1 MIEEVIK
8 QIPSPGLTE
17 KQLLDLEAAMNSGEI
32 IKNEKFFNKRLDH
45 ASIASVNK
53 KQMVKFESKIPR
65 FAEGC
70 TVQVADFKEID
81 EPICIF
87 VRLRSSIR
95 FQTLMSADIPTRFL
109 ILIIGNEG
117 FTNELHEVGRC
128 FGTLM
133 SDDVFRGVA
142 YKATKA

>member
-1 MIEEVIK
+1 
-8 QIPSPGLTE
+8 
-17 KQLLDLEAAMNSGEI
+17 
-32 IKNEKFFNKRLDH
+32 
-45 ASIASVNK
+45 
-53 KQMVKFESKIPR
+53 MVKFESKIPR

>member
-1 MIEEVIK
+1 
-8 QIPSPGLTE
+8 
-17 KQLLDLEAAMNSGEI
+17 
-32 IKNEKFFNKRLDH
+32 
-45 ASIASVNK
+45 
-53 KQMVKFESKIPR
+53 MVKFESKIPR

-70 TVQVADFKEID
+70 TVQVADFKGIE

-87 VRLRSSIR
+87 LRLRSSIR

-109 ILIIGNEG
+109 VLIIGNES

-142 YKATKA
+142 YKATKVGFNKIDYPSWIISCNPYNMGHIIYIQYQ

>member
-1 MIEEVIK
+1 MSQSLYK
-8 QIPSPGLTE
+8 YS
-17 KQLLDLEAAMNSGEI
+17 
-32 IKNEKFFNKRLDH
+32 DH

-70 TVQVADFKEID
+70 TVQVADFKGIE

-87 VRLRSSIR
+87 LRLRSSIR

-109 ILIIGNEG
+109 VLIIGNES

-142 YKATKA
+142 YKATKVRFNKMDYPSWIISSNPYNMSHIIYIQYQ

>member
-1 MIEEVIK
+1 
-8 QIPSPGLTE
+8 
-17 KQLLDLEAAMNSGEI
+17 
-32 IKNEKFFNKRLDH
+32 
-45 ASIASVNK
+45 
-53 KQMVKFESKIPR
+53 MVKFESKIPR

-70 TVQVADFKEID
+70 TVQVADFKQIE

-109 ILIIGNEG
+109 ILIIGNEA

-142 YKATKA
+142 YKATKTGFENIFFYPYHINCCRDKSLNPVIEARAFGWFKRSF